1 MLDYLILFLVIILF
15 IIALIS
21 FFLLLRSKQN
31 KEETFIKETLED
43 YEKMQVLQGETL
55 KRQED
60 SLSRLTTDIQSF
72 QEPLS
77 KLRNYLSGGTKAGQ
91 FGEWSLEALVEDI
104 FSENQYKK
112 NTEII
117 SGSGERVEFA
127 IKLPEGLLMPIDAK
141 FPSGLYDNYLEASK
155 GGDREKID
163 KIKNDIRRRVLTNA
177 KDIREKYTQIGV
189 TTDLGV
195 MYIPS
200 ESLLQLI
207 DSLELRERLF
217 RDHRVL
223 ILGPNSLAAYLIS
236 LHMGF
241 RNLALND
248 RANEIITEFGK
259 LKKEFENF
267 SNSTE
272 ELRKKAEAMLKAIDN
287 HETRERQ
294 MSRSISRIDSLE

>member
-1 MLDYLILFLVIILF
+1 MIDFLVVILLLIL
-15 IIALIS
+15 IAIS
-21 FFLLLRSKQN
+21 SAVVFLLIRSKN
-31 KEETFIKETLED
+31 DKEGNSIKDTLGE
-43 YEKMQVLQGETL
+43 YEKNQLLQGESI

-60 SLSRLTTDIQSF
+60 SLTKLTTDIQSF

-77 KLRNYLSGGTKAGQ
+77 KLRNYLSGGTRAGQ
-91 FGEWSLEALVEDI
+91 FGEWSLEAIIRDI
-104 FSENQYKK
+104 FSESQFSK
-112 NTEII
+112 NVEII

-141 FPSGLYDNYLEASK
+141 FPSGLYDNYLEASTV
-155 GGDREKID
+155 GDKKR
-163 KIKNDIRRRVLTNA
+163 IKEIENDIRRRVINDA
-177 KDIREKYTQIGV
+177 KDIQEKYTQTGV

-200 ESLLQLI
+200 ESLQQLI
-207 DSLELRERLF
+207 DSLQVREELF
-217 RDHRVL
+217 RDYRVL
-223 ILGPNSLAAYLIS
+223 MLGPNSLAAYLIS

-248 RANEIITEFGK
+248 RAKEILIEFGK

-272 ELRKKAEAMLKAIDN
+272 DLRKKAEAMIGAIDN

-294 MSRSISRIDSLE
+294 MSRSISRIDSLD

>member
-1 MLDYLILFLVIILF
+1 MIDFLVVTLLLIL
-15 IIALIS
+15 IAIS
-21 FFLLLRSKQN
+21 SAVVFLLIRSKN
-31 KEETFIKETLED
+31 DKEGNSIKDTLGE
-43 YEKMQVLQGETL
+43 YEKTQLEQGESL

-60 SLSRLTTDIQSF
+60 SLTKLTTDIQSF

-77 KLRNYLSGGTKAGQ
+77 KLRNYLSGGTRAGQ
-91 FGEWSLEALVEDI
+91 FGEWSLEAIIRDI
-104 FSENQYKK
+104 FSESQFSK
-112 NTEII
+112 NVEII

-141 FPSGLYDNYLEASK
+141 FPSGLYDNYLEASTV
-155 GGDREKID
+155 GDKKR
-163 KIKNDIRRRVLTNA
+163 IKEIENDIRRRVINDA
-177 KDIREKYTQIGV
+177 KDIQEKYTQTGV

-200 ESLLQLI
+200 ESLQQLI
-207 DSLELRERLF
+207 DSLQVREELF
-217 RDHRVL
+217 RDYRVL
-223 ILGPNSLAAYLIS
+223 MLGPNSLAAYLIS

-248 RANEIITEFGK
+248 RAKEILIEFGK

-272 ELRKKAEAMLKAIDN
+272 DLRKKAEAMIRAIDN

-294 MSRSISRIDSLE
+294 MSRSISRIDSLD

>member
-1 MLDYLILFLVIILF
+1 MIDFLVVTLLLIL
-15 IIALIS
+15 IAIS
-21 FFLLLRSKQN
+21 SAVVFLLIRSKN
-31 KEETFIKETLED
+31 DKEGNSIKDTLGE
-43 YEKMQVLQGETL
+43 YEKTQLEQGESL

-60 SLSRLTTDIQSF
+60 SLTKLTIDIQSF

-77 KLRNYLSGGTKAGQ
+77 KLRNYLSGGTRAGQ
-91 FGEWSLEALVEDI
+91 FGEWSLEAIIRDI
-104 FSENQYKK
+104 FSESQFSK
-112 NTEII
+112 NVEII

-141 FPSGLYDNYLEASK
+141 FPSGLYDNYLEASI
-155 GGDREKID
+155 GGDKKKI
-163 KIKNDIRRRVLTNA
+163 KEIKNDIRRRVINDA
-177 KDIREKYTQIGV
+177 KDIQEKYTQTGV

-200 ESLLQLI
+200 ESLQQLI
-207 DSLELRERLF
+207 DSLQVREELF
-217 RDHRVL
+217 RDYRVL
-223 ILGPNSLAAYLIS
+223 MLGPNSLAAYLIS

-248 RANEIITEFGK
+248 RAKEILTEFGK

-272 ELRKKAEAMLKAIDN
+272 DLRKKAEAMIRAIDN

-294 MSRSISRIDSLE
+294 MSRSISRIDSLD